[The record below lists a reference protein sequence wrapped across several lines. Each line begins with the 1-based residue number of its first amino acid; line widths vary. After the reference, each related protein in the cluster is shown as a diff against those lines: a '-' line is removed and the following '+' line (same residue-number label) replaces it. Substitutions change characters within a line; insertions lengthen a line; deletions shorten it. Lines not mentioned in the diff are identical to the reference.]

1 MKRLIKWVLD
11 YAATQRE
18 FKRIKIEGKQT
29 EEAQG
34 RSERLK
40 EAREAKE
47 ALRRT
52 GNKESME

>member
-18 FKRIKIEGKQT
+18 FKRIRIEGKQT
-29 EEAQG
+29 EMAKG
-34 RSERLK
+34 RSQRIK

-47 ALRRT
+47 AYRRT
-52 GNKESME
+52 GNKNPGD